1 MVSGVSLKSHQKRAV
16 WVVVLFFTALV
27 YASSRRGDTRDVD
40 DVISMTNTVADAR
53 SEEVTGADVVVTSE
67 TTDEQRYVD
76 RPIHSLKEL
85 EVFRV
90 TWGVFKPCDETAG
103 RSHGVDLIFMTDV
116 NLPSLEMFP
125 ADADRVPTRP
135 LVPSCYDTYQWG
147 YCFFTMMLHRDLDR
161 KYAAVLQME
170 ADSVPVK
177 HDWLLTI

>member
-27 YASSRRGDTRDVD
+27 YASSRRGDTRDVG

-67 TTDEQRYVD
+67 TTDEQRYAVIA
-76 RPIHSLKEL
+76 PVHSLKEL

-103 RSHGVDLIFMTDV
+103 RRSHGVDLIFMTDV
-116 NLPSLEMFP
+116 NLPSL
-125 ADADRVPTRP
+125 DVPGGRCFDDVYQLRP

-147 YCFFTMMLHRDLDR
+147 PGRPLR
-161 KYAAVLQME
+161 
-170 ADSVPVK
+170 ADPR
-177 HDWLLTI
+177 